1 MVALAVAAAGVAP
14 VKNAGNQSGGRGSC
28 QDPQGAGIPSAVRGV
43 GDGGWGQAV
52 AGGRT
57 RLSPKSMNR
66 TCSCRGRLTPSDRRL
81 DAWIC
86 RTRAWHTSGA
96 LKAVAGGGGTL
107 SMVEARAAPHFPE
120 GLGWGLTGVEVHIH
134 DGSDGVA
141 GPQVPQADT
150 SKVLLKVRVPEEI
163 IQLRV
168 ESELGLREAA
178 QAGLLG
184 PPPAPT
190 ALLWVCPGK
199 KASGWVGLPPW
210 PRPHTYRALDA
221 PGRLPKQLGLGVG
234 HLRRVEQ
241 LLPLDPLELQHTL
254 EHLGG
259 CGGGSS
265 EVLPGTCLASGP
277 AVGTGPSSE
286 PRGVQGGWRLVRWS

>member
-1 MVALAVAAAGVAP
+1 M
-14 VKNAGNQSGGRGSC
+14 KNAGNQSGGRGSC

-199 KASGWVGLPPW
+199 KASGWVGAATLATAPHLPRSRCSW
-210 PRPHTYRALDA
+210 PSPQTARTWGRPSPACRTAPAPQPPRAPA
-221 PGRLPKQLGLGVG
+221 
-234 HLRRVEQ
+234 H
-241 LLPLDPLELQHTL
+241 
-254 EHLGG
+254 
-259 CGGGSS
+259 
-265 EVLPGTCLASGP
+265 PGTPWWLWGR
-277 AVGTGPSSE
+277 E
-286 PRGVQGGWRLVRWS
+286 Q